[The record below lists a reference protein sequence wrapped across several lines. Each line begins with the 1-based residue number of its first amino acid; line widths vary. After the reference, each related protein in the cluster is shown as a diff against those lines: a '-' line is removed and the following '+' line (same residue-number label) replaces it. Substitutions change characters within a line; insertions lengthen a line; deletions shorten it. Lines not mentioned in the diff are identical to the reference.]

1 MKRKF
6 PKGFVFLLCY
16 VAYVCIYA
24 ARLNLSMASPEMIA
38 GGILT
43 EVEYGFIGSAFF
55 VTYACGRLLNGM
67 IGDRQAPWIMI
78 ALGLLFTG
86 VSNLMIGILPPYLV
100 ILMLWCVN
108 AYAQSM
114 LWSSMLRCMTGLYGK
129 ETADRKVPV
138 LVSSV
143 SVGNIVGIILS
154 SWMVDVFGIQ
164 AAFYAP
170 GAITVLLGIVCAYV
184 LRTVPEGPK
193 PQKQSFPL
201 AEFVRDKR
209 IRGML
214 LPALFHGV
222 VKDNI
227 GSWMA
232 LYFVTRYAV
241 DLEGSAL
248 FVLLIPAVGMA
259 GRLVYPFCYRLS
271 RQRENLISVLC
282 FAACAVLAGVLCL
295 NPGAPL
301 VAAVCL
307 SLIYALVSMINTS
320 TLSMFPLRFADK
332 NMVSS
337 VSGVADFFTYLG
349 AGIGSAVYGFWNRGG
364 NFVPMFASWVM
375 LCVLSIGLLMLQN
388 PLRKDDRNESSAACS
403 Q

>member
-1 MKRKF
+1 MKQKF

-16 VAYVCIYA
+16 ISYVCIYA

-43 EVEYGFIGSAFF
+43 SEQYGFLGSAFF
-55 VTYACGRLLNGM
+55 VVYACGRLLNGM
-67 IGDRQAPWIMI
+67 IGDRTAPWVMI
-78 ALGLLFTG
+78 SLGLLMTG
-86 VSNLMIGILPPYLV
+86 AANLLIGTMPAFVLILL
-100 ILMLWCVN
+100 LWCVN

-114 LWSSMLRCMTGLYGK
+114 LWSSLLRCMTGLYGK
-129 ETADRKVPV
+129 STADKKVPI

-143 SVGNIVGIILS
+143 SVGNIAGILVSTWMVESVGIR
-154 SWMVDVFGIQ
+154 
-164 AAFYAP
+164 AAFLVP
-170 GAITVLLGIVCAYV
+170 GALTVCLGIATAWV
-184 LRTVPEGPK
+184 LRTIPDEPRPE
-193 PQKQSFPL
+193 KQRFPIG
-201 AEFVRDKR
+201 EFARDKR

-232 LYFVTRYAV
+232 IYFVTRYTIN
-241 DLEGSAL
+241 LEGSAL
-248 FVLLIPAVGMA
+248 FVLLIPAVGMV
-259 GRLVYPFCYRLS
+259 GRLVYPVCYQLS

-282 FAACAVLAGVLCL
+282 FGACAALAGVLCL

-301 VAAVCL
+301 VAAICL
-307 SLIYALVSMINTS
+307 SLIYALISMINTS

-349 AGIGSAVYGFWNRGG
+349 AGIGSAVYGFWNKDG
-364 NFVPMFASWVM
+364 NFVPMFVSWVV
-375 LCVLSIGLLMLQN
+375 LCVASILLLSLQN
-388 PLRKDDRNESSAACS
+388 PFRRETNETPVACS
-403 Q
+403 K